1 MFDVFTEEIEVLIK
15 DGLANLYWFKDDLR
29 KVWLRA
35 GVSAALCATIAQER
49 DELGKPLTK
58 RLQMDRLYQ
67 ELRTKDF
74 NLRLRVSR
82 EFVRTLTEHTNFVPQ
97 DSRHRIEVAE
107 RAALKLKA
115 VIAAQNEQQEKNDRK
130 RRDTSAAAKPTY
142 EQSLANLRES
152 FNHAHT
158 LAPQQRGYALERIFV
173 DLMRISGIDVEEPF
187 SNKGEQLDGAIKHDG
202 CYYIVELKWVAGKL
216 EPAQIGS
223 FFYKV
228 EGRFGARGI
237 VLAMNGFTDGVLET
251 LPKGKELKVLLLDG
265 NHLAAVIF
273 GHYTFRDLL
282 NHAIRYAT
290 IHTQIY
296 CPHQIDQ

>member
-35 GVSAALCATIAQER
+35 GVPATLCNQIGRLR
-49 DELGKPLTK
+49 DDLGKPLTK

-67 ELRTKDF
+67 ELRTDDF
-74 NLRLRVSR
+74 SLRLRVSR
-82 EFVRTLTEHTNFVPQ
+82 EFVRTLVEHTNFVPQ
-97 DSRHRIEVAE
+97 DPRHRIEVAE

-115 VIAAQNEQQEKNDRK
+115 TIAAQNAEQERKERK
-130 RRDTSAAAKPTY
+130 RRDTAAAAKPTY
-142 EQSLANLRES
+142 EQSLSHIRES
-152 FNHAHT
+152 FNSANK

-187 SNKGEQLDGAIKHDG
+187 SNKGEQIDGAIKHDG
-202 CYYIVELKWVAGKL
+202 FYYIVELKWVADKL
-216 EPAQIGS
+216 DPAQIGA

-228 EGRFGARGI
+228 DGRFGARGI
-237 VLAMNGFTDGVLET
+237 VIAMNGFTEGVLET

-273 GHYTFRDLL
+273 GHYTFRELL

-296 CPHQIDQ
+296 CPHQIA